1 MAKNAGY
8 LGRVPG
14 EANIVIAKQV
24 HQPTG
29 LQTDFT
35 FASGY
40 TPGYM
45 DVYINGSRLIHPDD
59 YSAEDGSTVGL
70 TTAAINGDVLEL
82 VAYKAFNVGDVTNAA
97 TNFTVGDKLTV
108 SGISSLTDVVSSGIV
123 TADYF
128 YGDGSNLT
136 NVDAASG
143 GSIGLSKE
151 GTVIGVGA
159 TQINFA
165 SSTGGAMD
173 VSVPSSGLATVTV
186 TPGASIGLAI
196 ALGG

>member
-1 MAKNAGY
+1 MAMKNGGY

-14 EANIVIAKQV
+14 NSAVIIAKQV

-29 LQTDFT
+29 VQTDFT

-82 VAYKAFNVGDVTNAA
+82 VAYKAYDVGNVTNATLDFA
-97 TNFTVGDKLTV
+97 VGSQLTV
-108 SGISSLTDVVSSGIV
+108 SGISTCKSDVYVGINTDRGVVLTSPNGTAYRLIVSNAG
-123 TADYF
+123 A
-128 YGDGSNLT
+128 
-136 NVDAASG
+136 
-143 GSIGLSKE
+143 LSA
-151 GTVIGVGA
+151 VAV
-159 TQINFA
+159 
-165 SSTGGAMD
+165 
-173 VSVPSSGLATVTV
+173 
-186 TPGASIGLAI
+186 
-196 ALGG
+196 

>member
-1 MAKNAGY
+1 MGMKNGGY

-14 EANIVIAKQV
+14 NANIVIAKQV

-45 DVYINGSRLIHPDD
+45 DVYINGSRLFHPDD

-82 VAYKAFNVGDVTNAA
+82 VAYKAFNVGDVTNA
-97 TNFTVGDKLTV
+97 TLNFQVGSQLTV
-108 SGISSLTDVVSSGIV
+108 TGISTLKSDTYVGIDTARGVVLTSPNGTAYRLIVSNAG
-123 TADYF
+123 A
-128 YGDGSNLT
+128 
-136 NVDAASG
+136 
-143 GSIGLSKE
+143 LSA
-151 GTVIGVGA
+151 VAV
-159 TQINFA
+159 
-165 SSTGGAMD
+165 
-173 VSVPSSGLATVTV
+173 
-186 TPGASIGLAI
+186 
-196 ALGG
+196 

>member
-1 MAKNAGY
+1 MGMKNGGY

-14 EANIVIAKQV
+14 NANIVIAKQV

-82 VAYKAFNVGDVTNAA
+82 VAYKAFNVGDVTNA
-97 TNFTVGDKLTV
+97 TLNFQVGSQLTV
-108 SGISSLTDVVSSGIV
+108 TGISTLKSDTYVGIDTARGVVLTSPNGTAYRLIVSNAG
-123 TADYF
+123 A
-128 YGDGSNLT
+128 
-136 NVDAASG
+136 
-143 GSIGLSKE
+143 LSA
-151 GTVIGVGA
+151 VAV
-159 TQINFA
+159 
-165 SSTGGAMD
+165 
-173 VSVPSSGLATVTV
+173 
-186 TPGASIGLAI
+186 
-196 ALGG
+196 

>member
-1 MAKNAGY
+1 MKNGGY

-14 EANIVIAKQV
+14 NANIVIAKQV

-82 VAYKAFNVGDVTNAA
+82 VAYKAFNVGDVTNA
-97 TNFTVGDKLTV
+97 TLNFQVGSQLTV
-108 SGISSLTDVVSSGIV
+108 TGISTLKSDTYVGIDTARGVVLTSPNGTAYRLIVSNAG
-123 TADYF
+123 A
-128 YGDGSNLT
+128 
-136 NVDAASG
+136 
-143 GSIGLSKE
+143 LSA
-151 GTVIGVGA
+151 VAV
-159 TQINFA
+159 
-165 SSTGGAMD
+165 
-173 VSVPSSGLATVTV
+173 
-186 TPGASIGLAI
+186 
-196 ALGG
+196 

>member
-1 MAKNAGY
+1 MGMKNWGY

-14 EANIVIAKQV
+14 NANIVIAKQV

-82 VAYKAFNVGDVTNAA
+82 VAYKAFNVGDVTNA
-97 TNFTVGDKLTV
+97 TLNFQVGSQLTV
-108 SGISSLTDVVSSGIV
+108 TGISTLKSDTYVGIDTARGVVLTSPNGTAYRLIVSNAG
-123 TADYF
+123 A
-128 YGDGSNLT
+128 
-136 NVDAASG
+136 
-143 GSIGLSKE
+143 LSA
-151 GTVIGVGA
+151 VAV
-159 TQINFA
+159 
-165 SSTGGAMD
+165 
-173 VSVPSSGLATVTV
+173 
-186 TPGASIGLAI
+186 
-196 ALGG
+196 

>member
-1 MAKNAGY
+1 MGMKNGGY

-14 EANIVIAKQV
+14 NANIVIAKQV

-82 VAYKAFNVGDVTNAA
+82 VAYKAYNVGNVTNA
-97 TNFTVGDKLTV
+97 TLNFQVGSQLTV
-108 SGISSLTDVVSSGIV
+108 TGISTLKSDTYVGIDTARGVVLTSPNGTAYRLIVSNAG
-123 TADYF
+123 A
-128 YGDGSNLT
+128 
-136 NVDAASG
+136 
-143 GSIGLSKE
+143 LSA
-151 GTVIGVGA
+151 VAV
-159 TQINFA
+159 
-165 SSTGGAMD
+165 
-173 VSVPSSGLATVTV
+173 
-186 TPGASIGLAI
+186 
-196 ALGG
+196 

>member
-1 MAKNAGY
+1 MGMKTGGY

-14 EANIVIAKQV
+14 NANIVIAKQV

-82 VAYKAFNVGDVTNAA
+82 VAYKAFNVGDVTNA
-97 TNFTVGDKLTV
+97 TLNFQVGSQLTV
-108 SGISSLTDVVSSGIV
+108 TGISTLKSDTYVGIDTARGVVLTSPNGTAYRLIVSNAG
-123 TADYF
+123 A
-128 YGDGSNLT
+128 
-136 NVDAASG
+136 
-143 GSIGLSKE
+143 LSA
-151 GTVIGVGA
+151 VAV
-159 TQINFA
+159 
-165 SSTGGAMD
+165 
-173 VSVPSSGLATVTV
+173 
-186 TPGASIGLAI
+186 
-196 ALGG
+196 